1 MLYIGADHQGRL
13 VKADLLA
20 FLKSLGVDFEEVRVE
35 NYSPEDDYPDFAAEV
50 SIKVL
55 DNLENR
61 GILLCGSGQGMAI
74 AANRFKGI
82 RAGLCWNIEETSL
95 ARSDDDINILCLPR
109 TLFNKKIGENGE
121 GGEVDTWQNIVKAF
135 LETEFKNAPKYSR
148 RIEKLDRLP

>member
-1 MLYIGADHQGRL
+1 MIYIGADHQGRL

-20 FLKSLGVDFEEVRVE
+20 FLKSQEIGFEEVGE
-35 NYSPEDDYPDFAAEV
+35 NNYSPEDDYPDFAAAV
-50 SIKVL
+50 SLRVL
-55 DNLENR
+55 RDESNR

-82 RAGLCWNIEETSL
+82 RAGLCWNLEEVTL
-95 ARSDDDINILCLPR
+95 ARSDDDINVLCLPK
-109 TLFNKKIGENGE
+109 TAFADES
-121 GGEVDTWQNIVKAF
+121 WQDIVKAF

>member
-13 VKADLLA
+13 VKADLIA
-20 FLKSLGVDFEEVRVE
+20 FLKSLEIDFEEAGQDG
-35 NYSPEDDYPDFAAEV
+35 YSPEDDYPDFATAVV
-50 SIKVL
+50 SKIL
-55 DNLENR
+55 NDEANR

-82 RAGLCWNIEETSL
+82 RAGLCWNLEEASL

-109 TLFNKKIGENGE
+109 SLFSSKE
-121 GGEVDTWQNIVKAF
+121 GSGDGGYDWQDIVKAF
-135 LETEFKNAPKYSR
+135 LETEFKAAPKYIR